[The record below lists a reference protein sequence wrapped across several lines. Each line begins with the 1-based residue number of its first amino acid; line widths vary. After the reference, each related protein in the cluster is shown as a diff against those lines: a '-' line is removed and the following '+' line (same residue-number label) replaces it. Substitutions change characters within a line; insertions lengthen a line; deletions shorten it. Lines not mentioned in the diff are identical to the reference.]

1 MADDQF
7 DEFFRRTMKKF
18 FKDFEDIEKEFG
30 QPKGPARRPRAWVI
44 KAPSGQVSGGGFSI
58 SIKSDGKE
66 PPRIDVKR
74 FGPSGN
80 WEKVPL
86 GRVEPVPVGER
97 TEKKPMRMRMP
108 VQEDAVPSLGER
120 AIPEYKVS
128 IGADEVTITM
138 NAEGVESPKDVKLRF
153 YPESV
158 EVYASARKLDRQ
170 YFCTVAL
177 PAAID
182 RQGPK
187 VKVEKGK
194 VIISI
199 SRKIQTT

>member
-7 DEFFRRTMKKF
+7 DDFFRRMMKKF
-18 FKDFEDIEKEFG
+18 FKDFEDIEKQFG
-30 QPKGPARRPRAWVI
+30 QPKDLARGPRGWVI
-44 KAPSGQVSGGGFSI
+44 KAPDGQVGGGFSI

-74 FGPSGN
+74 FGPSGK
-80 WEKVPL
+80 WEKMPL
-86 GRVEPVPVGER
+86 GRGEPVPVG
-97 TEKKPMRMRMP
+97 TGAEKKPMRVRMP
-108 VQEDAVPSLGER
+108 AQEEAVPSLGER

-138 NAEGVESPKDVKLRF
+138 NAEGVESPKDVKLMF

-177 PAAID
+177 PSAIG
-182 RQGPK
+182 RQGQK

-199 SRKIQTT
+199 SRKMQTT

>member
-1 MADDQF
+1 MGDDQF
-7 DEFFRRTMKKF
+7 DEFFRKMMKRF

-30 QPKGPARRPRAWVI
+30 RPRDLARRPRGWII
-44 KAPSGQVSGGGFSI
+44 KTPDDQVNGGGFSI

-74 FGPSGN
+74 FGPSGK
-80 WEKVPL
+80 WERVPL
-86 GRVEPVPVGER
+86 ARRELLLTGEQA
-97 TEKKPMRMRMP
+97 EKKPKTRMP
-108 VQEDAVPSLGER
+108 IKEDSIPNLGER

-128 IGADEVTITM
+128 IGADEVTIAM
-138 NAEGVESPKDVKLRF
+138 NAEGVEDPRDVRLRF

-177 PAAID
+177 PSTID
-182 RQGPK
+182 RQNPK

-194 VIISI
+194 VIIDI
-199 SRKIQTT
+199 PRKIKMT